1 MMPSTSSDEP
11 MMNPTANITSRR
23 ILIALTILGLL
34 VAGYLAYVYIADVE
48 ALCSNVGGCDAV
60 KNSRY
65 SHVAGIPVPVIGLA
79 GYGAILLL
87 LLIEGT
93 GGALAEQSP
102 TLVFGLSLLGTLYSA
117 YLTYLELAV
126 IKAICPYCVASAIIM
141 TVILGV
147 AVYRLARIMRSYEEF
162 A

>member
-1 MMPSTSSDEP
+1 M
-11 MMNPTANITSRR
+11 
-23 ILIALTILGLL
+23 IALAILGLL
-34 VAGYLAYVYIADVE
+34 VAGYLAYVYLADVE

-65 SHVAGIPVPVIGLA
+65 AEVAGIPVPILGMA

-87 LLIEGT
+87 LLIERT
-93 GGALAEQSP
+93 GVTFAEQSP
-102 TLVFGLSLLGTLYSA
+102 ILVFGLSLLGTLYSA
-117 YLTYLELAV
+117 YLTYLEIAV

-147 AVYRLARIMRSYEEF
+147 AVYRLVRIMRSYEEV